1 MRAGLIELRYPI
13 DAQFVWL
20 TINGILQISVD
31 YYLTDDKK
39 FIKYDGILNDNDVVE
54 LIQFSPNVPTE
65 IKFDPARLRIF

>member
-1 MRAGLIELRYPI
+1 MRAGLIELRYPTL

-20 TINGILQISVD
+20 TINGILQTPSVD

-54 LIQFSPNVPTE
+54 LIQFSSKVQL
-65 IKFDPARLRIF
+65 K